1 MRYSLVFSL
10 CLLIVAM
17 LASATVFSESLPFDK
32 IFTTSQ
38 ERKALDQLRA
48 QKNTTVDSNA
58 SLSPVD
64 IESAIK
70 EMASNSDSLLKGS
83 RNIGSA
89 YKGSTSNK
97 ISASQKI
104 SLSGFIV
111 RSDGQQ
117 KIWLNGKE
125 LSQEKSLDAKV
136 SSSDKK
142 DVILTAG
149 EKTISLKVGQKWLEK
164 SDTIIETY
172 KRSDNKANE

>member
-48 QKNTTVDSNA
+48 KKNTTDDSNA
-58 SLSPVD
+58 SFSAVD
-64 IESAIK
+64 IESTIK
-70 EMASNSDSLLKGS
+70 EMASNSGSLLKGS

-89 YKGSTSNK
+89 YNGSTSNK

-125 LSQEKSLDAKV
+125 LSPEKYLDAKV

-149 EKTISLKVGQKWLEK
+149 DKKISLKVGQKWLEK

-172 KRSDNKANE
+172 RIDASKVDE